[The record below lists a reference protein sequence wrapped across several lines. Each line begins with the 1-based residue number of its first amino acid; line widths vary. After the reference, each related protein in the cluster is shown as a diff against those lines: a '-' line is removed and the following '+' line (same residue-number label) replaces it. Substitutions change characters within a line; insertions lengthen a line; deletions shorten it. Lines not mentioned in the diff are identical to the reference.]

1 MNFMRPDFGVT
12 ETRRLTRREYVK
24 KFPRNPLMAAL
35 LALAL
40 SAIMHSPAVFADDAA
55 TA

>member
-1 MNFMRPDFGVT
+1 MIFMWPDFEIT
-12 ETRRLTRREYVK
+12 ATRRLTRREYVK
-24 KFPRNPLMAAL
+24 KFPHIPLMAAL